1 MLQITVEPVGLG
13 VYPGVPPVGDTV
25 EGEDDDFPLAGLV
38 YRRLELLQGAL
49 RLAIEGLRQQQGMVA
64 AKIYC
69 GCTTRACPA
78 VAAPLEDLDKI
89 LRDEHRETPAA
100 SGDMRNGRVLI
111 YTARDGST
119 WTVLVV
125 SPTGRACVA
134 ADGRAWREFTRG
146 GI

>member
-1 MLQITVEPVGLG
+1 MRALVALL
-13 VYPGVPPVGDTV
+13 
-25 EGEDDDFPLAGLV
+25 LA
-38 YRRLELLQGAL
+38 ATP
-49 RLAIEGLRQQQGMVA
+49 AIANASVCAQ
-64 AKIYC
+64 
-69 GCTTRACPA
+69 
-78 VAAPLEDLDKI
+78 LEDLDKI
-89 LRDEHRETPAA
+89 LREDHQEKPAA
-100 SGDMRNGRVLI
+100 SGDMRNGRVLV

>member
-1 MLQITVEPVGLG
+1 MRAFVALL
-13 VYPGVPPVGDTV
+13 
-25 EGEDDDFPLAGLV
+25 LA
-38 YRRLELLQGAL
+38 ATP
-49 RLAIEGLRQQQGMVA
+49 AIANASV
-64 AKIYC
+64 C
-69 GCTTRACPA
+69 
-78 VAAPLEDLDKI
+78 APLEDLDRI

-100 SGDMRNGRVLI
+100 TGAMPAGRILV

-125 SPTGRACVA
+125 SPSGVACVA

>member
-1 MLQITVEPVGLG
+1 MRAFVALL
-13 VYPGVPPVGDTV
+13 
-25 EGEDDDFPLAGLV
+25 LA
-38 YRRLELLQGAL
+38 ATP
-49 RLAIEGLRQQQGMVA
+49 AIADASV
-64 AKIYC
+64 C
-69 GCTTRACPA
+69 
-78 VAAPLEDLDKI
+78 APLEDLDKI
-89 LRDEHRETPAA
+89 LREDHQESPAA